1 MDRKGRLL
9 VISGP
14 SGVGKGTIVSKI
26 TEHLGETVRLSISAT
41 TRDPREGEINGVHYF
56 FLSEDEFLEKVR
68 KNEFLEYAFVHGH
81 YYGTPKPPA
90 EAALSEGRD
99 VILEIDV
106 QGAMQVKENSQDG
119 VYIFILPP
127 SIEELRNRLTKRGTE
142 SEQDLQLRMSK
153 ALAEI
158 DYLDKYDYAVVN
170 DDLQSAVQNVL
181 SIIEAEH
188 SRINDEI
195 VQIMKNN
202 IGKH

>member
-1 MDRKGRLL
+1 MDRKGKLL

-26 TEHLGETVRLSISAT
+26 TEHLGGTVRLSISAT
-41 TRDPREGEINGVHYF
+41 TRNPREGEKDGVHYH
-56 FLSEDEFLEKVR
+56 FLSEEDFLKRVEN
-68 KNEFLEYAFVHGH
+68 NEFLEYAFVHEN

-90 EAALSEGRD
+90 EAALRDGCD

-106 QGAMQVKENSQDG
+106 QGAMQVKENFQDG

-127 SIEELRNRLTKRGTE
+127 SIEELRNRLTQRGTE
-142 SEQDLQLRMSK
+142 SDQDLELRMSK

-158 DYLDKYDYAVVN
+158 DYLERYDYAVVN
-170 DDLQSAVQNVL
+170 DDLQDAVNKVL

-188 SRINDEI
+188 CRVGN
-195 VQIMKNN
+195 KNAQAMMPLE
-202 IGKH
+202 K